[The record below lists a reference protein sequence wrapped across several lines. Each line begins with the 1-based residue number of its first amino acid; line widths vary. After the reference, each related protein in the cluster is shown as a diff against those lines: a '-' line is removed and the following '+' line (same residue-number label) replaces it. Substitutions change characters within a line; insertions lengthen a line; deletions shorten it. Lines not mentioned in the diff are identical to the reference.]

1 MRFRL
6 DVVRGRRAPET
17 IELDAPSLDGAQAMA
32 TQSGYTVLAARAGS
46 PGFALPLRWRA
57 IRGGARFSVAVFAEQ
72 LRDLLVAGL
81 SVIEALDTLQ
91 RGSADTSR
99 PVLASLTASLRSGE
113 ALSQALAASAL
124 FPSLLVSLVRASELT
139 SNLPQALSRFI
150 EHEQRVAE
158 LRHRLASLAIYPL
171 MLTGVGSGV
180 LFFLLFYVM
189 PRFARVFEGMS
200 GELPWSA
207 RAMVWWA
214 GLLSSS
220 GWLFMG
226 LGALATLAALALL
239 SLPAARGRLS
249 IRVLQWAPLRQP
261 LRAYVLAR
269 WYRTTG
275 MLIEG
280 GIAMPAAVSLAT
292 DLLPPGLRAGGVAV
306 VQSLRDGK
314 SPAQAYVDSDMA
326 TAVAE
331 QLMRAGE
338 RTGDMGGVLTRIAN
352 FHDAEVSRTLES
364 VMRTLEP
371 LVMVLLG
378 LGVGTVVV
386 LMYLPIFE
394 LAAAIQ

>member
-1 MRFRL
+1 
-6 DVVRGRRAPET
+6 
-17 IELDAPSLDGAQAMA
+17 
-32 TQSGYTVLAARAGS
+32 
-46 PGFALPLRWRA
+46 
-57 IRGGARFSVAVFAEQ
+57 
-72 LRDLLVAGL
+72 
-81 SVIEALDTLQ
+81 
-91 RGSADTSR
+91 
-99 PVLASLTASLRSGE
+99 
-113 ALSQALAASAL
+113 
-124 FPSLLVSLVRASELT
+124 
-139 SNLPQALSRFI
+139 
-150 EHEQRVAE
+150 
-158 LRHRLASLAIYPL
+158 LRHRLVSLAIYPL

-214 GLLSSS
+214 GFLSSS
-220 GWLFMG
+220 GWLIAG
-226 LGALATLAALALL
+226 LGALAAVALLAAV
-239 SLPAARGRLS
+239 SMPAARERLS
-249 IRVLQWAPLRQP
+249 IRVLQLALLRQP

-306 VQSLRDGK
+306 VQALRDGK
-314 SPAQAYVDSDMA
+314 SPAQAYEECDMA

-352 FHDAEVSRTLES
+352 FHDAEVSRTLER